1 MDAATL
7 NSFKAGLWTALW
19 TFIGTFALLTLTP
32 WVADVAEWAQAE
44 GALAFPELSTL
55 AYGAVAALTSAA
67 SGLIGFVVRVTQGHT
82 SLPGG
87 PPSYPS
93 TPPPYEG

>member
-7 NSFKAGLWTALW
+7 NSVKAGLWTALW

-32 WVADVAEWAQAE
+32 WVGEVAQWAQAE
-44 GALAFPELSTL
+44 GSLDFPDLSTL

-67 SGLIGFVVRVTQGHT
+67 SGFIGFVVRVVQGHT
-82 SLPGG
+82 SIPGG
-87 PPSYPS
+87 PPVYSGPVD
-93 TPPPYEG
+93 

>member
-7 NSFKAGLWTALW
+7 NSAKAGLWTALW

-32 WVADVAEWAQAE
+32 WMGEVAQWAEAE
-44 GALAFPELSTL
+44 GALAFPSLSTL

-67 SGLIGFVVRVTQGHT
+67 SGFIGFVVRVVQSRT

-87 PPSYPS
+87 PPNYG

>member
-7 NSFKAGLWTALW
+7 NSAKAGLWTALW

-32 WVADVAEWAQAE
+32 WVGDVAEWAAAE
-44 GALAFPELSTL
+44 GSLDFPDLDTL

-67 SGLIGFVVRVTQGHT
+67 SGFIGFVVRVVQGHT
-82 SLPGG
+82 SIPGG
-87 PPSYPS
+87 PPVYG